1 MRRTAP
7 PKLWARLRSIR
18 REPNPTR
25 VGGAT
30 GGPPTRVGF
39 GSRLIERSLAHSFG
53 GAVRLT
59 FPPAGVV
66 LALEAELS
74 QVVAG

>member
-1 MRRTAP
+1 MA
-7 PKLWARLRSIR
+7 
-18 REPNPTR
+18 
-25 VGGAT
+25 
-30 GGPPTRVGF
+30 PPTRVGF